1 MINFV
6 HLPFRRR
13 TLLQVTTFGRKK
25 IFCSEC
31 NLFGNLASKR
41 QMKKEEAHIIKEI
54 LNGKTEQYEYF
65 LDRYGQQVFVLVD
78 RIVSCQEDAEEL
90 TQDVFLK
97 AFQQL
102 SSFKAESSFSTWIY
116 RIATNLAI
124 SAVRKKRNDV
134 LRLDDSV
141 FANLSD
147 TQVDEALED
156 DSEEQMERLQQ
167 AMNQLEAD
175 ERALITLYYLEEKP
189 LAEVAFILG
198 MTEGNAKVK
207 LHRIRKK
214 LYVLI
219 KNQE

>member
-1 MINFV
+1 
-6 HLPFRRR
+6 
-13 TLLQVTTFGRKK
+13 
-25 IFCSEC
+25 
-31 NLFGNLASKR
+31 
-41 QMKKEEAHIIKEI
+41 MKKEEAQIIKEI

-147 TQVDEALED
+147 IQVDKALED

-219 KNQE
+219 KNQG

>member
-1 MINFV
+1 M
-6 HLPFRRR
+6 
-13 TLLQVTTFGRKK
+13 
-25 IFCSEC
+25 EC
-31 NLFGNLASKR
+31 NLSVNFASKG
-41 QMKKEEAHIIKEI
+41 QMKKDEAHIIKEI
-54 LNGKTEQYEYF
+54 LHGNTALYEYF

-116 RIATNLAI
+116 RIATNVAI
-124 SAVRKKRNDV
+124 SAVRKKKNDTI
-134 LRLDDSV
+134 RLDESV
-141 FANLSD
+141 FLNLSES
-147 TQVDEALED
+147 QVDEALED
-156 DSEEQMERLQQ
+156 ESEEQLQRLQR
-167 AMNQLEAD
+167 AMEQLEAD
-175 ERALITLYYLEEKP
+175 ERALITLYYMEERP
-189 LAEVAFILG
+189 LTEVAFILG

-214 LYVLI
+214 LYIFI

>member
-1 MINFV
+1 
-6 HLPFRRR
+6 
-13 TLLQVTTFGRKK
+13 
-25 IFCSEC
+25 
-31 NLFGNLASKR
+31 
-41 QMKKEEAHIIKEI
+41 MKKEESHIIKEI

-65 LDRYGQQVFVLVD
+65 LERYGQQVFVLVD

-156 DSEEQMERLQQ
+156 ESEEQMERLQQ

-198 MTEGNAKVK
+198 LTEGNAKVK

>member
-1 MINFV
+1 
-6 HLPFRRR
+6 
-13 TLLQVTTFGRKK
+13 
-25 IFCSEC
+25 
-31 NLFGNLASKR
+31 
-41 QMKKEEAHIIKEI
+41 MKKNEAHIIKEI

-116 RIATNLAI
+116 RIATNIAI

-147 TQVDEALED
+147 TQVDAELED
-156 DSEEQMERLQQ
+156 ESEEQMERLQQ

-198 MTEGNAKVK
+198 LTEGNAKVK

-214 LYVLI
+214 LYVFI

>member
-1 MINFV
+1 
-6 HLPFRRR
+6 
-13 TLLQVTTFGRKK
+13 
-25 IFCSEC
+25 
-31 NLFGNLASKR
+31 
-41 QMKKEEAHIIKEI
+41 MKKEEAHIIKEI

-116 RIATNLAI
+116 RIATNIAI

-147 TQVDEALED
+147 TKVDAALED
-156 DSEEQMERLQQ
+156 ESEEQMERLQQ

>member
-1 MINFV
+1 M
-6 HLPFRRR
+6 
-13 TLLQVTTFGRKK
+13 
-25 IFCSEC
+25 E
-31 NLFGNLASKR
+31 
-41 QMKKEEAHIIKEI
+41 KEESYIIKEI

-116 RIATNLAI
+116 RIATNVAI

-156 DSEEQMERLQQ
+156 ESEEQMERLQQ

-198 MTEGNAKVK
+198 LTEGNAKVK

>member
-1 MINFV
+1 M
-6 HLPFRRR
+6 
-13 TLLQVTTFGRKK
+13 GK
-25 IFCSEC
+25 S
-31 NLFGNLASKR
+31 ASNR
-41 QMKKEEAHIIKEI
+41 QMKHDEAHIIKEI
-54 LNGKTEQYEYF
+54 LSGNTNRYEYF
-65 LDRYGQQVFVLVD
+65 LDKYGQQVFAWVA

-116 RIATNLAI
+116 RIAYNAAI
-124 SAVRKKRNDV
+124 SATRKQNHDV
-134 LRLDDSV
+134 LHLDDTV

-156 DSEEQMERLQQ
+156 DSEEQLKRLSRAMEKL
-167 AMNQLEAD
+167 NAD
-175 ERALITLYYLEEKP
+175 ERALLTLYYMEEKP

-198 MTEGNAKVK
+198 MTESNTKVK

-214 LYVLI
+214 LYIII
-219 KNQE
+219 KQEER

>member
-1 MINFV
+1 
-6 HLPFRRR
+6 
-13 TLLQVTTFGRKK
+13 
-25 IFCSEC
+25 
-31 NLFGNLASKR
+31 
-41 QMKKEEAHIIKEI
+41 MKKEESHIIKEI
-54 LNGKTEQYEYF
+54 LDGKTEQYEYF
-65 LDRYGQQVFVLVD
+65 LDSYGQQVFVLVD

>member
-1 MINFV
+1 
-6 HLPFRRR
+6 
-13 TLLQVTTFGRKK
+13 
-25 IFCSEC
+25 
-31 NLFGNLASKR
+31 
-41 QMKKEEAHIIKEI
+41 MKKEEAHIIKEI

-175 ERALITLYYLEEKP
+175 ERALITLYYLEEKT

>member
-1 MINFV
+1 
-6 HLPFRRR
+6 
-13 TLLQVTTFGRKK
+13 
-25 IFCSEC
+25 
-31 NLFGNLASKR
+31 
-41 QMKKEEAHIIKEI
+41 MKKEEAHIIKEI

-116 RIATNLAI
+116 RIATNVAI

>member
-1 MINFV
+1 
-6 HLPFRRR
+6 
-13 TLLQVTTFGRKK
+13 
-25 IFCSEC
+25 
-31 NLFGNLASKR
+31 
-41 QMKKEEAHIIKEI
+41 MKKEEAHIIKEI
-54 LNGKTEQYEYF
+54 LNGNTEQYEYF

-124 SAVRKKRNDV
+124 STVRKKRNDV

-156 DSEEQMERLQQ
+156 ESEEQMERLQQ

>member
-1 MINFV
+1 
-6 HLPFRRR
+6 
-13 TLLQVTTFGRKK
+13 
-25 IFCSEC
+25 
-31 NLFGNLASKR
+31 
-41 QMKKEEAHIIKEI
+41 MKKEEAHIIKEI

-124 SAVRKKRNDV
+124 SAVRKKRNDA

-147 TQVDEALED
+147 TQVDAELED
-156 DSEEQMERLQQ
+156 ESEEQMERLQQ

-189 LAEVAFILG
+189 LVEVAFILG
-198 MTEGNAKVK
+198 ITEGNAKVK

>member
-1 MINFV
+1 
-6 HLPFRRR
+6 
-13 TLLQVTTFGRKK
+13 
-25 IFCSEC
+25 
-31 NLFGNLASKR
+31 
-41 QMKKEEAHIIKEI
+41 MKKEESHIIKEI
-54 LNGKTEQYEYF
+54 LSGKTEQYEYF

-156 DSEEQMERLQQ
+156 ESEEQMERLQL

-198 MTEGNAKVK
+198 LTEGNAKVK

>member
-1 MINFV
+1 
-6 HLPFRRR
+6 
-13 TLLQVTTFGRKK
+13 
-25 IFCSEC
+25 
-31 NLFGNLASKR
+31 
-41 QMKKEEAHIIKEI
+41 
-54 LNGKTEQYEYF
+54 
-65 LDRYGQQVFVLVD
+65 VFVLVD

-198 MTEGNAKVK
+198 LTEGNAKVK

>member
-1 MINFV
+1 
-6 HLPFRRR
+6 
-13 TLLQVTTFGRKK
+13 
-25 IFCSEC
+25 
-31 NLFGNLASKR
+31 
-41 QMKKEEAHIIKEI
+41 MKKEEAHIIKEI

-78 RIVSCQEDAEEL
+78 RIVSCQEDVEEL

-134 LRLDDSV
+134 LRLEDSV
-141 FANLSD
+141 FANLAD

-156 DSEEQMERLQQ
+156 ESEEQLQRLQR
-167 AMNQLEAD
+167 AMEKLEAD
-175 ERALITLYYLEEKP
+175 ERALITLYYMEEKP
-189 LAEVAFILG
+189 LSEVAFILG

-214 LYVLI
+214 LYIFI
-219 KNQE
+219 KDQE

>member
-1 MINFV
+1 
-6 HLPFRRR
+6 
-13 TLLQVTTFGRKK
+13 
-25 IFCSEC
+25 
-31 NLFGNLASKR
+31 
-41 QMKKEEAHIIKEI
+41 MKKDESHIIKEI

>member
-1 MINFV
+1 
-6 HLPFRRR
+6 
-13 TLLQVTTFGRKK
+13 
-25 IFCSEC
+25 
-31 NLFGNLASKR
+31 
-41 QMKKEEAHIIKEI
+41 MKKDEAHIIKEI

-78 RIVSCQEDAEEL
+78 RIVSCPEDAEEL

-156 DSEEQMERLQQ
+156 ESEEQVERLQQ

-198 MTEGNAKVK
+198 LTEGNAKVK

-219 KNQE
+219 KYQE

>member
-1 MINFV
+1 M
-6 HLPFRRR
+6 
-13 TLLQVTTFGRKK
+13 
-25 IFCSEC
+25 EC
-31 NLFGNLASKR
+31 NLPENFASKG
-41 QMKKEEAHIIKEI
+41 QMKKDEAHIIKEI
-54 LNGKTEQYEYF
+54 LHGNTTLYEYF

-116 RIATNLAI
+116 RIATNEAI
-124 SAVRKKRNDV
+124 SAVRKKKSDTI
-134 LRLDDSV
+134 RLDESV
-141 FANLSD
+141 FLNLSES
-147 TQVDEALED
+147 QVDEALED
-156 DSEEQMERLQQ
+156 ESEEQLQRLQR
-167 AMNQLEAD
+167 AMEQLEAD
-175 ERALITLYYLEEKP
+175 ERALITLYYMEERP
-189 LAEVAFILG
+189 LTEVAFILG

-214 LYVLI
+214 LYIFI

>member
-1 MINFV
+1 M
-6 HLPFRRR
+6 
-13 TLLQVTTFGRKK
+13 
-25 IFCSEC
+25 EC
-31 NLFGNLASKR
+31 NLPENFASKG
-41 QMKKEEAHIIKEI
+41 QMKKDEAHIIKEI
-54 LNGKTEQYEYF
+54 LHGNTALYEYF

-116 RIATNLAI
+116 RIATNMAI
-124 SAVRKKRNDV
+124 SAVRKKKKDTI
-134 LRLDDSV
+134 RLDESV
-141 FANLSD
+141 FFNLSES
-147 TQVDEALED
+147 QVDEALED
-156 DSEEQMERLQQ
+156 ESEEQLQRLQR
-167 AMNQLEAD
+167 AMEQLEAD
-175 ERALITLYYLEEKP
+175 ERALITLYYMEEKP
-189 LAEVAFILG
+189 LSEVAFILG

-214 LYVLI
+214 LYIFI

>member
-13 TLLQVTTFGRKK
+13 TLLLVTTFDEK
-25 IFCSEC
+25 IYFFPEC
-31 NLFGNLASKR
+31 NLSGNFASKG
-41 QMKKEEAHIIKEI
+41 QMKKDESHIIKEI

-78 RIVSCQEDAEEL
+78 RIVSCPEDAEEL

-116 RIATNLAI
+116 RIATNVAI
-124 SAVRKKRNDV
+124 SAVRKRKDEAI
-134 LRLDDSV
+134 RLDDSV

-156 DSEEQMERLQQ
+156 DSEEQLQRLQR
-167 AMNQLEAD
+167 AMEQLKAD
-175 ERALITLYYLEEKP
+175 ERALITLYYMEEKP
-189 LAEVAFILG
+189 LTEVAFIMGL
-198 MTEGNAKVK
+198 TEANAKVK

-214 LYVLI
+214 LYIFI

>member
-1 MINFV
+1 
-6 HLPFRRR
+6 
-13 TLLQVTTFGRKK
+13 
-25 IFCSEC
+25 
-31 NLFGNLASKR
+31 
-41 QMKKEEAHIIKEI
+41 MKKEEAHIIKEI
-54 LNGKTEQYEYF
+54 LNGKTELYEYF
-65 LDRYGQQVFVLVD
+65 LGRYGQQVFVLVD

-90 TQDVFLK
+90 AQDVFLK

>member
-1 MINFV
+1 
-6 HLPFRRR
+6 
-13 TLLQVTTFGRKK
+13 
-25 IFCSEC
+25 
-31 NLFGNLASKR
+31 
-41 QMKKEEAHIIKEI
+41 MKKEEAHIIKKI

-102 SSFKAESSFSTWIY
+102 SSFKSESSFSTWIY

-189 LAEVAFILG
+189 LVEVAFILG
-198 MTEGNAKVK
+198 MTDGNAKVK

>member
-6 HLPFRRR
+6 LLSFRRR
-13 TLLQVTTFGRKK
+13 TLPQVTTFDEK
-25 IFCSEC
+25 IYFFPEC
-31 NLFGNLASKR
+31 NLSGNFASKG
-41 QMKKEEAHIIKEI
+41 QMKKDESHIIKEI
-54 LNGKTEQYEYF
+54 LNGKTEHYEYF

-78 RIVSCQEDAEEL
+78 RIVSCPEDAEEL

-116 RIATNLAI
+116 RIATNVAI
-124 SAVRKKRNDV
+124 SAVRKRKEEAI
-134 LRLDDSV
+134 RLDDSV
-141 FANLSD
+141 FANLSN

-156 DSEEQMERLQQ
+156 DSEEQLQRLQQ
-167 AMNQLEAD
+167 AMEQLEAD
-175 ERALITLYYLEEKP
+175 ERALITLYYMEEKP
-189 LAEVAFILG
+189 LTEVAFIMGL
-198 MTEGNAKVK
+198 TEANAKVK

-214 LYVLI
+214 LYIFI

>member
-1 MINFV
+1 
-6 HLPFRRR
+6 
-13 TLLQVTTFGRKK
+13 
-25 IFCSEC
+25 
-31 NLFGNLASKR
+31 
-41 QMKKEEAHIIKEI
+41 MKKEEAHIIKEI

-102 SSFKAESSFSTWIY
+102 SSFKAESTFSTWIY

-147 TQVDEALED
+147 TQVDAALED
-156 DSEEQMERLQQ
+156 ESEEQMERLQQ
-167 AMNQLEAD
+167 AMNQLDAD

>member
-1 MINFV
+1 
-6 HLPFRRR
+6 
-13 TLLQVTTFGRKK
+13 
-25 IFCSEC
+25 
-31 NLFGNLASKR
+31 
-41 QMKKEEAHIIKEI
+41 MKKEEAHIIKEI
-54 LNGKTEQYEYF
+54 LNGNTEQYEYF

-116 RIATNLAI
+116 RIATNIAI

-156 DSEEQMERLQQ
+156 ESEEQMERLQQ